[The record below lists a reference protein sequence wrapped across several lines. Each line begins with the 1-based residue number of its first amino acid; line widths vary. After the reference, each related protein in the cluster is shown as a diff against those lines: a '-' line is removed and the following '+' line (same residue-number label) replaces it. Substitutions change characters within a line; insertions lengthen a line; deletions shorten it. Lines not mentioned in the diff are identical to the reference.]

1 MFQTFTPASKYLFAK
16 KVTIFVRLTLVLS
29 LSYNF
34 IAPFVARAAPVPVI
48 TISGPNEGFIGESQT
63 FTLTFDNTGVISPTI
78 GYGPY
83 IDLYLPIDSNGETG
97 EGLTFSS
104 ASYIGNSINAT
115 TYLCTGANII
125 HPLTGLSVACTLG
138 QQLAVLELPFGSF
151 TNNQPAASIDV
162 NTTSSTAIDAGVPHT
177 ITARAGFQFGSDALD
192 NKSADPVI
200 SSTLSSPFVY
210 TPTAFKLSKSYIGR
224 ENETATGPNSPHQY
238 RLDVDI
244 SAGQTITNLII
255 TDVLPANVQFIAVDS
270 ISPGCSIVSSP
281 TGAGGILEVSCLSVT
296 GSASSADVSVL
307 LSFFVPRDDAS
318 AVAVINPSTGSPVTS
333 LNDSLAGAMW
343 TPIDPD
349 DPSSSVSSNGSSTD
363 HTLTDRAIAIQK
375 SVATITNTGASGYTP
390 GGYPYL

>member
-48 TISGPNEGFIGESQT
+48 TIRGPNEGFIGESQT

-162 NTTSSTAIDAGVPHT
+162 NTNH
-177 ITARAGFQFGSDALD
+177 
-192 NKSADPVI
+192 
-200 SSTLSSPFVY
+200 SSPR
-210 TPTAFKLSKSYIGR
+210 P
-224 ENETATGPNSPHQY
+224 
-238 RLDVDI
+238 
-244 SAGQTITNLII
+244 II
-255 TDVLPANVQFIAVDS
+255 TCVLAITHGTINNN
-270 ISPGCSIVSSP
+270 
-281 TGAGGILEVSCLSVT
+281 L
-296 GSASSADVSVL
+296 VL
-307 LSFFVPRDDAS
+307 QPL
-318 AVAVINPSTGSPVTS
+318 
-333 LNDSLAGAMW
+333 
-343 TPIDPD
+343 
-349 DPSSSVSSNGSSTD
+349 
-363 HTLTDRAIAIQK
+363 HH
-375 SVATITNTGASGYTP
+375 
-390 GGYPYL
+390 PYSYGNNCELIKNRYFLMC